1 MPMVPGV
8 PGAGLPAG
16 DDALI
21 RRIQELERVQRET
34 LPAVMAVV
42 GPAIK
47 SLQDQTAFLLTQSV
61 EDERDPGT
69 SRSFTATSD
78 ADTGDVWW
86 TADSGDSSVS
96 VTTSSTGRLRVDV
109 SGEVGGFAGGYG
121 VGWAYIGFEVLAGA
135 TQVLAP
141 LAQHGTFVNV
151 QGGGFASGTTT
162 GPGDATSAGLY
173 ASGFDLITLSPNT
186 TYTVRT
192 RRGYRTKSTATAPGT
207 AWNTVIMHANTT
219 RIAVTKLGM

>member
-1 MPMVPGV
+1 MVGPGV
-8 PGAGLPAG
+8 PGSQVPGG
-16 DDALI
+16 TDALA
-21 RRIQELERVQRET
+21 RRIGDIERQIRELGPSIAASFAPVVQT
-34 LPAVMAVV
+34 
-42 GPAIK
+42 
-47 SLQDQTAFLLTQSV
+47 LQDQTAFLLDQTV

-69 SRSFTATSD
+69 SLSYTATSD
-78 ADTGDVWW
+78 SDTGDVWW
-86 TADSGDSSVS
+86 AVDAGDSSVS

-141 LAQHGTFVNV
+141 LAKHGTFVNV

-207 AWNTVIMHANTT
+207 AWNTAIMHANTT

>member
-1 MPMVPGV
+1 MALPGIPGSQVP
-8 PGAGLPAG
+8 AGL
-16 DDALI
+16 DYLV
-21 RRIQELERVQRET
+21 RELADLKRAMRE
-34 LPAVMAVV
+34 LGPSIAVSSQPIVA
-42 GPAIK
+42 
-47 SLQDQTAFLLTQSV
+47 SLQSQTAFLLSQTV

-69 SRSFTATSD
+69 SLSYTATSD
-78 ADTGDVWW
+78 TDTGDVWW
-86 TADSGDSSVS
+86 AADTGDSSVS

-141 LAQHGTFVNV
+141 LAKHGTFVNV

-186 TYTVRT
+186 AYTVRT